1 MKLLKILIAGYF
13 SCAASLSTAAVDVLA
28 FGAKGDGTTSDTAAI
43 QAAIDHAAE
52 RGGEVRFP
60 SGTYLSGTL
69 ILKDDVT
76 LHLERGAVLLGS
88 TRLEEYPPTPSHYVS
103 HVNRYTHSS
112 LLYAEG
118 AKNIAITGEG
128 IIDGQ
133 GTHPAFAADE
143 DDELKSILR
152 RPYLIRF
159 ISCERIK
166 ISGVTLRNSPA
177 WMQHYLDCRDLSVD
191 GITVFNHGNY
201 NNDGIDIDNCRNVRI
216 VDSSFDTDDDA
227 ICFKTTNAT
236 GKCENVVVANCVI
249 ASNCNALKWGT
260 ETNGAFRNFTVS
272 NCALWRSE
280 HPTIY
285 PRDERT
291 LGAIALETVDG
302 ALVDG
307 IHIDNIVSNGFMTP
321 IFIRLADR
329 GRNYYDGG
337 PSQPAGILR
346 NVSISNMTAT
356 MHGLVTSS
364 ISGLAGHP
372 VQNVSLTNIRIVCEG
387 GGSKED
393 AARRDMG
400 DRNKEYPETLIFADA
415 PAYGLFVRNVEGLT
429 MQQLFLEVRND
440 DPRAALYCERVADMR
455 LNGFTLGNPDEEA
468 PAIVL
473 NQCTNIQI
481 SGNLPVG
488 AHRMLL
494 QVEGAESDHILLYDN
509 DLSAYEQPVTF
520 ERGAKKKA
528 VKLAGN
534 FF

>member
-1 MKLLKILIAGYF
+1 MKLIKILIAGYF
-13 SCAASLSTAAVDVLA
+13 SCAASLSTAAVDVRS
-28 FGAKGDGTTSDTAAI
+28 FGAKGDGKTSDTAAI
-43 QAAIDHAAE
+43 QAAIDRAAE
-52 RGGEVRFP
+52 QGGEVRFP
-60 SGTYLSGTL
+60 AGTYLSGTL
-69 ILKDDVT
+69 VLKDGVA
-76 LHLERGAVLLGS
+76 LHLEQGAVLLGS
-88 TRLEEYPPTPSHYVS
+88 TRPEEYPPTPSRYVS

-112 LLYAEG
+112 LIYAQG

-143 DDELKSILR
+143 SDELKSILR
-152 RPYLIRF
+152 RPYVIRF

-177 WMQHYLDCRDLSVD
+177 WMQHYLDCTDLLVD

-216 VDSSFDTDDDA
+216 VNSSFDTDDDA
-227 ICFKTTNAT
+227 ICFKTTNAA
-236 GKCENVVVANCVI
+236 GRCENVAVANCVI

-260 ETNGAFRNFTVS
+260 ETNGAFLNFTVG

-285 PRDERT
+285 PRSERT

-302 ALVDG
+302 ATVDG

-346 NVSISNMTAT
+346 NVSISNLTAR

-372 VQNVSLTNIRIVCEG
+372 VQNVTLNNIRIICEG

-393 AARRDMG
+393 AARREMG

-415 PAYGLFVRNVEGLT
+415 PAYGLFVRNVEGLS
-429 MQQLFLEVRND
+429 MQQVFLEARNK
-440 DPRAALYCERVADMR
+440 DPRSALYCEHVTDMSLHR
-455 LNGFTLGNPDEEA
+455 FTFGNPDEEA
-468 PAIVL
+468 PLMVL
-473 NQCTNIQI
+473 NQCRNIQV
-481 SGNLPVG
+481 SGNLPVSPN
-488 AHRMLL
+488 RTLL
-494 QVEGAESDHILLYDN
+494 QVEGAESDRILLYGN
-509 DLSAYEQPVTF
+509 DLSAYERPVAF

-528 VKLAGN
+528 VRLTGN
-534 FF
+534 F